1 MKVSRRI
8 MLAAATVA
16 LVATATPAMADVKFG
31 VAAEPYAPFT
41 VKDASGKWTGWEIDL
56 MDAVCAKMG
65 EKCEIIDTAWDGI
78 IPALTAKQIDVIWSS
93 MSITDERKKTI
104 DFTNMYYFTPSL
116 IMGAKNGDMDITP
129 AHLAGKTLGVQVS
142 TTHQAYAEKY
152 YAESTIK
159 VYQTQEEANQD
170 LFSGRLDYVQADS
183 SALDAFL
190 KGESGASCCESK
202 GKVAADPE
210 ILGHGAG
217 GGVRKEDTELLA
229 KLNAAISALA
239 ADGTIQKIT
248 EKYPDLNGVLE
259 LPTK

>member
-1 MKVSRRI
+1 

-16 LVATATPAMADVKFG
+16 LMAAATPANADIKFG

-41 VKDASGKWTGWEIDL
+41 VKDATGKWTGWEIDL
-56 MDAVCAKMG
+56 MDAVCAKLG
-65 EKCEIIDTAWDGI
+65 EKCEIVDTAWEGI

-104 DFTNMYYFTPSL
+104 DFTNMYYNTPSQ
-116 IMGAKNGDMDITP
+116 IMGPKNGDMDITP
-129 AHLAGKTLGVQVS
+129 AHLKGKSLGVQVS
-142 TTHQAYAEKY
+142 TTHQFYAEKH

-159 VYQTQEEANQD
+159 TYQTQEEANQD

-183 SALDAFL
+183 AALDAFL
-190 KGESGASCCESK
+190 KGESGAACCEAK
-202 GKVAADPE
+202 GIVAEDVA
-210 ILGHGAG
+210 ILGLGAG

-239 ADGTIQKIT
+239 VDGTIQKIT
-248 EKYPDLNGVLE
+248 EKYAELNGVLE